1 MSMAKNLFALFLCS
15 CLFIK
20 AQENTFKFE
29 HLSTVDGLSQSSVIA
44 MAQDSLG
51 FMWIGTRDGLNRY
64 DGHVFTTFKTEVG
77 NGKSLSSSDILS
89 LAMHPSGDLWVGTYN
104 GLNRWDSESSTFER
118 FLNEGN
124 ANSAAGNV
132 INDLF
137 IGHHGELFVA
147 TDRGIILIDPTGK
160 VSTPP
165 LFQSLKNFNIQ
176 SVFVAQNNNLYAG
189 TDKGV
194 YLFTQNN
201 GSFEKPVLIL
211 KDVVV
216 QDIIEDQAGTLLLGS
231 SKQGILKIEKDSQK
245 IEPYNLYS
253 ATVITDIRQL
263 LFDAEN
269 RLWVGTYNGIFIVE
283 NGNATHLKSTFS
295 DAGGL
300 QKNSVKSLF
309 LDKDDSVWAG
319 TYNGGV
325 HLWNSRS
332 NGINNYVEGNG
343 DSNLN
348 YSVVSAIQADDDY
361 LYIATE
367 LGGLNILDRK
377 EDTFSYVN
385 SGKSGSKEDNL
396 KALLLDQELLWIGTF
411 NNGISIY
418 DTRSQKINTSS
429 YIKAF
434 NNSLNNIGVY
444 DIKKRG
450 NELYVATFGKGIF
463 VYDTVANRI
472 VSQYNT
478 SNGLSSNLVRTIYID
493 TDESVWA
500 GTQNGL
506 NHITGDGVVTH
517 YLMDEKLNTGFD
529 ILDIYRDSNKVL
541 WIGTKSHG
549 LYKFS
554 ENSFENVALNY
565 NSTSFTTAHSISD
578 AGGFLWI
585 STNRGIVKMNL
596 KTEKTDRVYDVK
608 DGLAGNE
615 YSDGAVL
622 KINNKQ
628 LFYGGVSGV
637 SSIPI
642 ENVSNSNFTT
652 PVLFI
657 NFSTSENSENSESQI
672 SNLSANGKG
681 SRINPIE
688 LAHNDRS
695 FSVQFSMPLYYN
707 TAGRTYRYRLNGLES
722 AWKTTFE
729 NEVSYT
735 LQESGSY
742 VFEIQGVNSD
752 GVLSDQIS
760 SLYIEALPAPWFSW
774 WAYVFYTIIVAIV
787 ILFLIRN
794 FRIRTQLKES
804 VRFEQKEQE
813 QIKAVNESKLQFFT
827 NISHEFRTPLTLII
841 GPLQQLLSD
850 YQGNR
855 SMYKK
860 LLVVESNANQLLQLI
875 NRLMDFRKLEQQQF
889 SLQAA
894 EGNIV
899 KFLREI
905 SLSFTEH
912 ARLGD
917 YEYSFVTS
925 DEEIL
930 VYYDRNKLERVFY
943 NLISNAFKF
952 TPKGGTITVY
962 INQTESEII
971 IKVQDTGMGVD
982 EQDQQKIF
990 DRFYEG
996 SKITNDP
1003 VVNEKMVNDA
1013 RSQGTGIGL
1022 NIAKNIVELHH
1033 GNISLESE
1041 KRKGSIFTVSLLKG
1055 RKHLHDEEIIEDF
1068 KFSDDLDQYTSQKTS
1083 LIDEERGFKE
1093 LDLSPSDPENTVL
1106 IVEDSTALR
1115 TFMVQLLKPKFKVLE
1130 AADGLEGFEIA
1141 IKEHP
1146 DVIVS
1151 DVVMPNMDG
1160 TALCAKLKQDIRTSH
1175 IPVILL
1181 TSRTS
1186 LVYKL
1191 EGLESGADDYISKP
1205 FDLREFQLRIQNQLR
1220 TKEKLK
1226 EKLSSAPR
1234 EFGPEEIE
1242 VTSVDEKLLKTAIE
1256 IVENNIPNEQFDI
1269 PMFSSELGVSRTML
1283 FIKIKAWTNFTPN
1296 EFIQHFRMKRAAQ
1309 LLQTGKLNISEV
1321 SYKVGFKN
1329 PKYFS
1334 KCFLKA
1340 HGETPTAFIKRFTE
1354 D

>member
-1 MSMAKNLFALFLCS
+1 MSMAKILFALFLCS
-15 CLFIK
+15 CLFTN

-29 HLSTVDGLSQSSVIA
+29 HISTVDGLSQSSVIA

-51 FMWIGTRDGLNRY
+51 FMWLGTRDGLNRY
-64 DGHVFTTFKTEVG
+64 DGHVFTTFKTEIG
-77 NGKSLSSSDILS
+77 NDKSLSSSDILS
-89 LAMHPSGDLWVGTYN
+89 LAMAPNGDLWVGTYN
-104 GLNRWDSESSTFER
+104 GLNRWNSESNTFER
-118 FLNEGN
+118 FLNDGN
-124 ANSAAGNV
+124 SNGAAGNV

-137 IGHHGELFVA
+137 VGHHGELFVA
-147 TDRGIILIDPTGK
+147 TDRGIVLMNPTGK

-165 LFQSLKNFNIQ
+165 AFQSLKNFNIR
-176 SVFVAQNNNLYAG
+176 SVYVAQNNNLYAG
-189 TDKGV
+189 TDNGV
-194 YLFTQNN
+194 YVFTQKN
-201 GSFEKPVLIL
+201 GSFDNPDLIL

-216 QDIIEDQAGTLLLGS
+216 QDIIEDQAGTLFFGT
-231 SKQGILKIEKDSQK
+231 SKQGILKIKKDGQK
-245 IEPYNLYS
+245 IEPYELEP

-263 LFDAEN
+263 LFDADQ
-269 RLWVGTYNGIFIVE
+269 RLWVGTYNGIFIIE

-295 DAGGL
+295 NAGGL

-309 LDKDDSVWAG
+309 LDTDSSVWAG

-332 NGINNYVEGNG
+332 NGIANYVEGNG
-343 DSNLN
+343 NSNLN
-348 YSVVSAIQADDDY
+348 YSVVSAIQADADY

-377 EDTFSYVN
+377 DNTFSYVN
-385 SGKSGSKEDNL
+385 TGKSGSMEDNL
-396 KALLLDQELLWIGTF
+396 KALLLDEELLWIGTF
-411 NNGISIY
+411 NNGLSIY
-418 DTRSQKINTSS
+418 DTRTKKITTSS
-429 YIKAF
+429 YLKAF
-434 NNSLNNIGVY
+434 NDSLDNIGVY
-444 DIKKRG
+444 DLKKRG
-450 NELYVATFGKGIF
+450 EELYVATFGKGIF
-463 VYDTVANRI
+463 VYNTTAKKVI
-472 VSQYNT
+472 SQYNS
-478 SNGLSSNLVRTIYID
+478 SNGLSSDLVRTIYID
-493 TDESVWA
+493 SDESVWA

-506 NHITGDGVVTH
+506 NHITSDGVVTD
-517 YLMDEKLNTGFD
+517 YLMDEKPNTGFD
-529 ILDIYRDSNKVL
+529 VLDIYRDSNKVL
-541 WIGTKSHG
+541 WVGTKSHG

-554 ENSFENVALNY
+554 ENKFENVALNY
-565 NSTSFTTAHSISD
+565 NSTSFTTAHSITD
-578 AGGFLWI
+578 ASGFLWI

-596 KTEKTDRVYDVK
+596 KTEKIDRVYDVR
-608 DGLAGNE
+608 DGLTGNE

-622 KINNKQ
+622 KINDGQ

-637 SSIPI
+637 SSIPLD
-642 ENVSNSNFTT
+642 NVSSSNYTT
-652 PVLFI
+652 QVLFI
-657 NFSTSENSENSESQI
+657 KFSTSEKGQNSESQI
-672 SNLSANGKG
+672 TNFGSTGKG
-681 SRINPIE
+681 SRVDPIK

-695 FSVQFSMPLYYN
+695 FSVQFSMPQYYN
-707 TAGRTYRYRLNGLES
+707 AAGRSYRYRLNGLES

-735 LQESGSY
+735 VQEAGSY
-742 VFEIQGVNSD
+742 VFEVQGVNSD
-752 GVLSDQIS
+752 GVLSDEVS
-760 SLYIEALPAPWFSW
+760 SLYIEALPAPWLSW
-774 WAYVFYTIIVAIV
+774 WAYVIYTIIVAIF

-841 GPLQQLLSD
+841 GPLQQLLAD

-894 EGNIV
+894 QGNIV

-905 SLSFTEH
+905 YLSFTEH
-912 ARLGD
+912 ARVGD
-917 YEYSFVTS
+917 YHYDFTTC

-952 TPKGGTITVY
+952 TPKGGTIS
-962 INQTESEII
+962 IHIDQTEDEIFVK
-971 IKVQDTGMGVD
+971 IKDTGMGVG

-990 DRFYEG
+990 ERFYEG
-996 SKITNDP
+996 SKVIKDA

-1013 RSQGTGIGL
+1013 RGQGTGIGL
-1022 NIAKNIVELHH
+1022 NIAKSIVELHH
-1033 GNISLESE
+1033 GGISLESE
-1041 KRKGSIFTVSLLKG
+1041 ERKGSIFTVSLFKG
-1055 RKHLHDEEIIEDF
+1055 RKHLQDEEIIEDF
-1068 KFSDDLDQYTSQKTS
+1068 KFSDDLDQYTSQKER
-1083 LIDEERGFKE
+1083 LVDEEKGFKE

-1115 TFMVQLLKPKFKVLE
+1115 AFMVQLLKPKFKVLE

-1141 IKEHP
+1141 VKENP

-1160 TALCAKLKQDIRTSH
+1160 TALCAKIKQDIRTSH

-1205 FDLREFQLRIQNQLR
+1205 FDLREFQLRIHNQLR

-1226 EKLSSAPR
+1226 EKLSVFFKGIWPR
-1234 EFGPEEIE
+1234 RNR
-1242 VTSVDEKLLKTAIE
+1242 SHL
-1256 IVENNIPNEQFDI
+1256 
-1269 PMFSSELGVSRTML
+1269 R
-1283 FIKIKAWTNFTPN
+1283 
-1296 EFIQHFRMKRAAQ
+1296 R
-1309 LLQTGKLNISEV
+1309 
-1321 SYKVGFKN
+1321 
-1329 PKYFS
+1329 
-1334 KCFLKA
+1334 
-1340 HGETPTAFIKRFTE
+1340 
-1354 D
+1354 